1 MIDQLS
7 RCQAKWRF
15 EKIGTEDQPGTRE
28 KLIRAARELFL
39 SRGFEATGLAEI
51 LRAAEV
57 KSGSLYYFFKSKEEL
72 LLAVLDWYVANLYP
86 EVIDPVFAR
95 VSDPIERVF
104 GILSGYR
111 EMLTM
116 TDCRMGCPIGNLAIE
131 MSEKSEAVRAKIAL
145 NFENWRKAVR
155 QCLEEADDR
164 LPKEVDRER
173 LSSFVLTVME
183 GAVMQ
188 ARAHRSIEPY
198 DTAVKLLRDYFGRL
212 MESAPRRKA
221 ESGERK

>member
-1 MIDQLS
+1 M
-7 RCQAKWRF
+7 
-15 EKIGTEDQPGTRE
+15 
-28 KLIRAARELFL
+28 